1 MGVVGRP
8 RRVGRISLGS
18 SLISLVVWYLGHDG
32 LVILNIVHVVAHP
45 SLSGMRCGPL
55 ITVVVHKR
63 RGNSM
68 LLLLLLDVMLV
79 V

>member
-1 MGVVGRP
+1 M
-8 RRVGRISLGS
+8 ISLIIG
-18 SLISLVVWYLGHDG
+18 YLGHDG

-45 SLSGMRCGPL
+45 SLGGMRCGPL
-55 ITVVVHKR
+55 VTVVVHER

-68 LLLLLLDVMLV
+68 LLLLLLLDVMLV